1 MVSRLEEFD
10 PNSRGNIGQPPGGPV
25 PRRNHA
31 AGAHRGRFAARRQA
45 AREGPMQVVVH
56 SEGGQSVG
64 LVVDEILDIVDQHVT
79 VTRKSDRHPPA
90 RLGRHPAARH
100 RPSQR
105 TGAGDVHG
113 RRREDCMSATQQQ
126 FCTFFIQGL
135 LFGVEVETVQE
146 VIRHQEMTGVPLAP
160 AVVAG
165 LINLRGQIVTAI
177 DLRRR
182 LGVRDRLDGELPMN
196 VVVRT
201 GDGAVSLLVDEIGDV
216 VEVEG
221 NNFEDAPDTL
231 ASTSRELIRGV
242 YKLKNELLLVL
253 DTQRSVNISTPA
265 GESRPGAH

>member
-1 MVSRLEEFD
+1 
-10 PNSRGNIGQPPGGPV
+10 
-25 PRRNHA
+25 
-31 AGAHRGRFAARRQA
+31 
-45 AREGPMQVVVH
+45 
-56 SEGGQSVG
+56 
-64 LVVDEILDIVDQHVT
+64 
-79 VTRKSDRHPPA
+79 
-90 RLGRHPAARH
+90 
-100 RPSQR
+100 
-105 TGAGDVHG
+105 
-113 RRREDCMSATQQQ
+113 MSATQQQ

-182 LGVRDRLDGELPMN
+182 LGVRDRLEGELPMN

-221 NNFEDAPDTL
+221 SNFEATPDTL
-231 ASTSRELIRGV
+231 AGTSRELIRGV

-253 DTQRSVNISTPA
+253 DTQRSVNIGTPA
-265 GESRPGAH
+265 GDSRPGAH